1 MRLRNQLDNTTRLL
15 NLLLSQRRDPAG
27 LDNHRDFRETDLAK
41 HLAEAG
47 RERVND
53 WDFRGRRRRVATDL
67 GRNQRPDLVQV
78 DNWLVLR
85 VAQEVEVTHTDLT
98 EVTWVVLVEVGT
110 VVVETTGKTTTTWVL
125 AVLAN
130 TTVTGRNVST
140 VLPGLVKTSRHL
152 QCMLAIFTSIGDK
165 KQCATIRCRTNARTI
180 SR

>member
-1 MRLRNQLDNTTRLL
+1 MCI
-15 NLLLSQRRDPAG
+15 RD
-27 LDNHRDFRETDLAK
+27 
-41 HLAEAG
+41 
-47 RERVND
+47 
-53 WDFRGRRRRVATDL
+53 
-67 GRNQRPDLVQV
+67 
-78 DNWLVLR
+78 R

-152 QCMLAIFTSIGDK
+152 QCMLAIFTSLGDK
-165 KQCATIRCRTNARTI
+165 KQCATMRCRTNARTI